1 MASSIDLENVLNF
14 RDVGKTINEFLGVR
28 RVREGVFYRSARP
41 DDATLADRDL
51 IKDELNIK
59 TVIDLR
65 TKTEHINKAEKRE
78 TQAGDPALVKENAAL
93 AKPMYIPGVDYQ
105 EIKITGRPLEKF
117 WLSQLGWWEFTRFLF
132 LFLFGYRMDAIR
144 IIGTQVMV
152 PRGLVGLG
160 LDTIDKSGVEIRE
173 TLSFYANKTAL
184 PSVVHCTQGKDR
196 TGLVCALVLM
206 ILDVPVPAIEYDYG
220 LTDAALIP
228 EREQRIIETSQIG
241 LTEEWVSTANDMIV
255 RIEQHLND
263 RYGGLES
270 YLDSIGFGAEDRAM
284 VREALLY

>member
-1 MASSIDLENVLNF
+1 MASSIDFENVLNF
-14 RDVGKTINEFLGVR
+14 RDVGKTVNEFLGVR
-28 RVREGVFYRSARP
+28 
-41 DDATLADRDL
+41 
-51 IKDELNIK
+51 
-59 TVIDLR
+59 
-65 TKTEHINKAEKRE
+65 TEHINKAEKRE
-78 TQAGDPALVKENAAL
+78 TQAGIPALVKENAAL
-93 AKPMYIPGVDYQ
+93 VEPMYIPGLDYQ

-132 LFLFGYRMDAIR
+132 LFLFGYRMQAIR

-160 LDTIDKSGVEIRE
+160 LDTLDNSGVEIRE

-206 ILDVPVPAIEYDYG
+206 ILGVPVPAIEYDYG

-228 EREQRIIETSQIG
+228 EREQRLIETSQIG
-241 LTEEWVSTANDMIV
+241 LTEEWVSTAKDMIV
-255 RIEQHLND
+255 RIEQHLKD
-263 RYGGLES
+263 KYGGLDN
-270 YLDSIGFGAEDRAM
+270 YLDSIGFTASDRTL